1 MENLYIPKRA
11 KILKIIKH
19 TDKEWTFRVYANSKD
34 VRPGQFYEISMPK
47 HGESPISVSGIGE
60 NTLDFTIRAVG
71 KVTDEIFKLEEG
83 ENLLIRGPYGNG
95 FDVNQYKDKEIIIV
109 SGGSGLAPVRG
120 IIEYF
125 YNNYDECK
133 GVTLICGFRS
143 PNDVLFVEDIRRYD
157 DKMNVILT
165 VDGPVFN
172 FSFGKTLYD

>member
-83 ENLLIRGPYGNG
+83 DNLLIRGPYGNG

-109 SGGSGLAPVRG
+109 
-120 IIEYF
+120 
-125 YNNYDECK
+125 
-133 GVTLICGFRS
+133 
-143 PNDVLFVEDIRRYD
+143 
-157 DKMNVILT
+157 
-165 VDGPVFN
+165 
-172 FSFGKTLYD
+172 